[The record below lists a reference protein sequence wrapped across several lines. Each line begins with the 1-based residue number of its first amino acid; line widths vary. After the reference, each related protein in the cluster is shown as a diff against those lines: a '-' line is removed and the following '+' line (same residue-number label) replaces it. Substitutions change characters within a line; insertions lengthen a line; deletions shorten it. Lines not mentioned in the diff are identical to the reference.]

1 MAINVLDTVIT
12 NRLSAGEVVERPAS
26 IVKELVDNS
35 IDAKA
40 TQITIEIENGGIDYI
55 KVADNGSGI
64 EEDDLKK
71 AFLPHATSKIKCL
84 EDLDNIFTL
93 GFRGEALASIVSV
106 SQVNMTTKTQDSDI
120 ASTINV
126 SGGVFGDIK
135 KVAGSTGT
143 TIEVRNL
150 FFNTPARRKFLR
162 KPKQEE
168 NEITDVMTRYILAN
182 PKIKF
187 KYIVS
192 GKTIFSSNGS
202 NLLEAISSVYGLETT
217 HNVLNVD
224 AMHNNVHIYG
234 YVSKVAYTKPNTT
247 YQTLL
252 VNGRYVVDETVSK
265 AVYMAYQEFLMHRQ
279 FPFFVLNIDLP
290 FTDVD
295 VNVHPNKLAIKFAHP
310 SEIFDLVYNSTRKV
324 VYASINP
331 SKNEYTEI
339 KSDLPE
345 EVAEVEIESD
355 DEGIIYDTPEFD
367 NGKIMFSQSFGE
379 NISIFEKFSTNKQG
393 NYNNHNQETLHT
405 NMGENERFVDSTQNS
420 NVETNFNKVDNDVNK
435 NYNNT
440 PADIDNNKTNDTE
453 GKNIIDR
460 TDNSKIVTN
469 FNNAE
474 NSIPSSNTQMSMH
487 STIDNDSSYNPIDN
501 FSEFKIIGEIFTE
514 FIILEYQ
521 DKMILMDFH
530 AGHERLLY
538 DKLTK
543 QFAGREVVVQD
554 LLIPYVQKMSAKEVD
569 YVLQFADEFSKI
581 GFSIDQISPTEL
593 RISSVPLLCK
603 DINLKEFVDDLVND
617 INSYKPTV
625 AYEIDAYLMRTA
637 CRSAVKAGQKLNDL
651 QIRALLK
658 DLDMKKP
665 VLLCPHGRPIVSIV
679 SRSQIEKWFKRI
691 VD

>member
-26 IVKELVDNS
+26 IVKELVDNA

-40 TQITIEIENGGIDYI
+40 TQIIVEIENGGIDYI
-55 KVADNGSGI
+55 KVADNGTGI

-106 SQVNMTTKTQDSDI
+106 SQVCMTTKTEDSDI

-162 KPKQEE
+162 RPKQEE

-182 PKIKF
+182 PNIKF
-187 KYIVS
+187 KYIVA
-192 GKTIFSSNGS
+192 GKTIFTSSGS
-202 NLLEAISSVYGLETT
+202 NLIDAISSVYGVDVI
-217 HNVLNVD
+217 HNVLNID
-224 AMHNNVHIYG
+224 SMHNNVHVYG
-234 YVSKVAYTKPNTT
+234 YVSKVAFTKPNTT

-265 AVYMAYQEFLMHRQ
+265 AVYMSYQEFLMHRQ

-310 SEIFDLVYNSTRKV
+310 SEIFDLVYNSARQV
-324 VYASINP
+324 VYSSINP
-331 SKNEYTEI
+331 TKNDYAEI
-339 KSDLPE
+339 KADLPE
-345 EVAEVEIESD
+345 QVAEVEIESD

-367 NGKIMFSQSFGE
+367 NGKFTFNQSFGE
-379 NISIFEKFSTNKQG
+379 NISIFDKFSTS
-393 NYNNHNQETLHT
+393 NNQNVNQIA
-405 NMGENERFVDSTQNS
+405 NAYSTQNQAKQ
-420 NVETNFNKVDNDVNK
+420 E
-435 NYNNT
+435 
-440 PADIDNNKTNDTE
+440 DNNNCNESTSNEDVPCSATNEKSNIANKPKSDGYIT
-453 GKNIIDR
+453 KNID
-460 TDNSKIVTN
+460 T
-469 FNNAE
+469 
-474 NSIPSSNTQMSMH
+474 
-487 STIDNDSSYNPIDN
+487 DSSYNAIDN
-501 FSEFKIIGEIFTE
+501 FCEFKIIGEIFNE

-538 DKLTK
+538 DQLTK
-543 QFAGREVVVQD
+543 QFANRQIVIQD
-554 LLIPYVQKMSAKEVD
+554 LLIPYVQSMSAKEVD
-569 YVLQFADEFSKI
+569 YVLQFAEEFAHI
-581 GFSIDQISPTEL
+581 GFAIDQISPTEL

-603 DINLKEFVDDLVND
+603 DINLKEFVDDIVND

-625 AYEIDAYLMRTA
+625 AFEIDAYLMRTA
-637 CRSAVKAGQKLNDL
+637 CRSAVKAGQKLNEL
-651 QIRALLK
+651 QIKALLK

-665 VLLCPHGRPIVSIV
+665 VLLCPHGRPVISII

>member
-1 MAINVLDTVIT
+1 MAINILDTVIT

-26 IVKELVDNS
+26 IVKELVDNA
-35 IDAKA
+35 IDAKS
-40 TQITIEIENGGIDYI
+40 TQITVEIENGGIDFI
-55 KVADNGSGI
+55 KVVDNGSGI
-64 EEDDLKK
+64 EENDLKK
-71 AFLPHATSKIKCL
+71 AFLPHATSKIKSL

-106 SQVNMTTKTQDSDI
+106 SQLTMTTKTDNDDI
-120 ASTINV
+120 ASTISVN
-126 SGGVFGDIK
+126 GGIFGDIK

-143 TIEVRNL
+143 SIEVKNL

-182 PKIKF
+182 PTIKF
-187 KYIVS
+187 KYIVG
-192 GKTIFSSNGS
+192 GKTVFSSNGN
-202 NLLEAISSVYGLETT
+202 NLFDAISSVYSIDTT
-217 HNVLNVD
+217 HNILPID
-224 AMHNNVHIYG
+224 SFHNNVHIYG

-279 FPFFVLNIDLP
+279 FPFYVINIDLP

-310 SEIFDLVYNSTRKV
+310 SEIFDLIYNSTRKV
-324 VYASINP
+324 VYESINP
-331 SKNEYTEI
+331 TKNEYTAI
-339 KSDLPE
+339 NSDLPQE
-345 EVAEVEIESD
+345 IAEVEIESD
-355 DEGIIYDTPEFD
+355 DEGVIYETPDFD
-367 NGKIMFSQSFGE
+367 NGKLMFSQSFGE
-379 NISIFEKFSTNKQG
+379 NISIFDKYSTTKQAG
-393 NYNNHNQETLHT
+393 NVENNAINTTSKTTMSKKSNFDSDKISNRVYEQNT
-405 NMGENERFVDSTQNS
+405 NSDIIVNTQN
-420 NVETNFNKVDNDVNK
+420 NDCKRNNFDQFS
-435 NYNNT
+435 
-440 PADIDNNKTNDTE
+440 NDTMQDNRSADYVQSAIADKE
-453 GKNIIDR
+453 NYGINATQID
-460 TDNSKIVTN
+460 
-469 FNNAE
+469 
-474 NSIPSSNTQMSMH
+474 
-487 STIDNDSSYNPIDN
+487 TISSYNPIDN
-501 FSEFKIIGEIFTE
+501 FCEFKIIGEIFSE

-543 QFAGREVVVQD
+543 QFAGKEVIVQD
-554 LLIPYVQKMSAKEVD
+554 LLVPYVQQMSVKEVD
-569 YVLQFADEFSKI
+569 YVLQFADEFAKI
-581 GFSIDQISPTEL
+581 GFSIDQISQTEL

-637 CRSAVKAGQKLNDL
+637 CRSAVKAGQKLNEL
-651 QIRALLK
+651 QIKALLK

-665 VLLCPHGRPIVSIV
+665 VLLCPHGRPVISIV